1 MGYMN
6 TIDAQK
12 FYFDVLKKNT
22 VQQNIDYE

>member
-1 MGYMN
+1 MGYMSI
-6 TIDAQK
+6 IDAQK